1 MIKDDEEFI
10 YELGISKELGEHSLF
25 EAPVCFIGDC
35 TGNSHDNE
43 IIYIHPPVN
52 KDKIYFQIYD
62 DIDISKA
69 KRLARIS
76 MTKPEYIHCNDCS
89 KEEWILS
96 EDEKDKFIPI
106 IQSKWE
112 CIKRIFAKE
121 VKYEPSYERCVDW
134 ILGLPMP
141 DYTQLPTK

>member
-1 MIKDDEEFI
+1 MIKDNEEFI
-10 YELGISKELGEHSLF
+10 HNLGISKELGEHSLF
-25 EAPVCFIGDC
+25 EAPICFISDC
-35 TGNSHDNE
+35 TGNPHDNE

-62 DIDISKA
+62 NIDMSKA

-76 MTKPEYIHCNDCS
+76 MLNPEYIHCNDCS

-96 EDEKDKFIPI
+96 EEEKDKFIPI
-106 IQSKWE
+106 IQSRWE
-112 CIKRIFAKE
+112 NIKRIFTKE
-121 VKYEPSYERCVDW
+121 VKYEPSYEEYVNW

-141 DYTQLPTK
+141 DYTKL